1 MKKSKKK
8 WFIIGG
14 IATVV
19 VAGVTALA
27 IGFVKSCKNMFVPDE
42 EFWDFDLDI

>member
-19 VAGVTALA
+19 VGVTALA